1 MDKNNVKKFKVAIS
15 ILVLAFVIILLLI
28 FKTVPEVQRISS
40 IQEQTKTQTDA
51 LNGAET
57 KLQNLKAEAAKKSAE
72 DALVAKAFFKPI
84 NSGLDTE
91 AAISEEFGEILQLL
105 RSNKIKTRSIK
116 YDYDPQDDNFVK
128 NAGSRYQVCR
138 ITADMIA
145 NYSNFENFLRELYKH
160 DHFLEISKIEV
171 APYQKNKRILL
182 INLQIKLYALRD
194 PSVPYEQAAPAAD
207 ANAAANPAAPANPA
221 DAAATPPSPQPAQ

>member
-28 FKTVPEVQRISS
+28 FKTVPEVQRIFS

-51 LNGAET
+51 LNGAEA
-57 KLQNLKAEAAKKSAE
+57 KLQSLKAEAARKSAD
-72 DALVAKAFFKPI
+72 DAQVAKAFFKPI

-91 AAISEEFGEILQLL
+91 AAISDEFGEILQLL

-194 PSVPYEQAAPAAD
+194 PAVPYEQAAPAAD
-207 ANAAANPAAPANPA
+207 AAANPAAPANPA